1 MPRLRSRILRPL
13 LLLALAS
20 SSLGCDRTPEELP
33 EWTPADHDNQGTPS
47 PGQVD
52 TAAPRP
58 PGMPSLAAHGVD
70 DVVMATWR
78 QRCVM
83 CHGRIGRGDGPQGP
97 QVGASDLTRPEWQA
111 ATSDEAIAKVIL
123 EGRGKMPAH
132 AELPETTV
140 AGLVRLIRLLGPGPG
155 PAGSAE
161 ASAEPAA
168 SAAPSPSASSA
179 PAKAAPTNASA
190 SAPAAKQPAPP
201 KPSASA
207 TPAHSP

>member
-1 MPRLRSRILRPL
+1 MVRVVVARLPAARRAIGVWQMPRLRSRTLRPSIA
-13 LLLALAS
+13 LALALS
-20 SSLGCDRTPEELP
+20 GLACSRTPEELP

-78 QRCVM
+78 QRCVT
-83 CHGRIGRGDGPQGP
+83 CHGRIGRGDGPSGP
-97 QVGASDLTRPEWQA
+97 QVGAPDLTRADWQA
-111 ATSDEAIAKVIL
+111 ATSDEALAKVIR

-132 AELPETTV
+132 AELPESTV

-155 PAGSAE
+155 PSSPPEPSGPAAPSA
-161 ASAEPAA
+161 APTSSATSSPHTAPATPAA
-168 SAAPSPSASSA
+168 SP
-179 PAKAAPTNASA
+179 
-190 SAPAAKQPAPP
+190 
-201 KPSASA
+201 
-207 TPAHSP
+207 